1 MNDFYI
7 ILFLFGMLS
16 YVLPLALA
24 IAIIVGYLL
33 DSKGGKGV

>member
-1 MNDFYI
+1 MFDFYT

-24 IAIIVGYLL
+24 IAIIVGYIL
-33 DSKGGKGV
+33 DKRCK

>member
-24 IAIIVGYLL
+24 IAIILGYIF
-33 DSKGGKGV
+33 DKKGGKDV